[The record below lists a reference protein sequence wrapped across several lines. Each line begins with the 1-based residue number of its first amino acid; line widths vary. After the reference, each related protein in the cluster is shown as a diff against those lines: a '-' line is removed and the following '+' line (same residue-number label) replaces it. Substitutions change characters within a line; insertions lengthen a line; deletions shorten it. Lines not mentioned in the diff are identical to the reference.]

1 MPLLYLPYTI
11 ILISE
16 RYCQWKSHFSNHRG
30 HRMRKVSSETS
41 LGHKFQSGASPLAP
55 GFCAGV
61 CREGAGPAYRMVTEA
76 GFYLSISVAE
86 ITARLLSGPWVHLQQ
101 PIPMSGCKRIT

>member
-16 RYCQWKSHFSNHRG
+16 SYGQWKSHFSNLRDHL
-30 HRMRKVSSETS
+30 MRKVSLKTS
-41 LGHKFQSGASPLAP
+41 LGHKFQRGASPLAP
-55 GFCAGV
+55 GFCAV
-61 CREGAGPAYRMVTEA
+61 YREGACPAYRMVTEA

-86 ITARLLSGPWVHLQQ
+86 ITARLLTGPWVHLQ
-101 PIPMSGCKRIT
+101 